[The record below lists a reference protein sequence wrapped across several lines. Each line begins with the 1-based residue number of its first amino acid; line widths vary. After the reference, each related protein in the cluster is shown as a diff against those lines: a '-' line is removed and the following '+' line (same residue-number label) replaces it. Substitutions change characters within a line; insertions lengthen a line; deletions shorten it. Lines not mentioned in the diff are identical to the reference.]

1 MKKRVLSILTA
12 LALTLGLCTP
22 LGGLMPEAKAA
33 EIASGTCGAGLAWTL
48 DGEGTLVISGT
59 GAMEDFEIDMSSR
72 PWGRYLRQI
81 ETIVIQPGVTSIG
94 DYAFFIVTNLDNNYV
109 KSVSIPSTVTR
120 IGDWAFGNCGGL
132 EQITISDN
140 VTEVGEHAFE
150 DTGLRSV
157 TIGSGITELPK
168 SIFSGC
174 NYLTDVILSEGV
186 KVISGS
192 AFWSCTSLEGIRLPS
207 SVTAVYYGA
216 FENCSALEYV
226 VLGSGITEFSG
237 QHEGDSNQSSVF
249 YQCTSLKDIYYPGG
263 QEAFSQIKNSTYV
276 ARMAGIEIHYNS
288 DGPEDKDSESE
299 VPTSF
304 IPTPV
309 LERAEYINGAVEVEW
324 TTPLNTVDTTYTADG
339 FYVLRKTG
347 GGSYERIATVQ
358 GDSFGTYRDTSV
370 TEGQTYTYTVQAYYQ
385 GQTGGYDAAGLT
397 VKAEDPAGVS
407 DDLVYEIVDGHVVIT
422 DCRETATQVVIP
434 AQIEGY
440 PVTHIGSA
448 AFRDCKQLTSV
459 TLPDCLTVVGSYA
472 FENCTA
478 LTSIDLTHVISIGE
492 RAFAW
497 CSKLV
502 DIRCGPDLSALGEDA
517 LSGWSGL
524 LVVTGYVRTPA
535 ELQCSM
541 EGVKFRYIPS
551 NVTVVNNGTFEYPDA
566 NGDTA
571 SYTFYY
577 NDSFFSY
584 DNSQYHSDL
593 AVMSL
598 KLAMAGYS
606 RQDLYTETLDED
618 DLRRA
623 LNLQRLFSDMG
634 FGNAQF
640 ENYNVALT
648 DDSSKVAYGFASKQ
662 IGQDVVVAVVL
673 RGGGYGA
680 EWVDNFNVG
689 TSGDHKG
696 FSTAAKAVQADL
708 EDYIAGLKDLY
719 SFSGDVKL
727 WMTGYSRSA
736 ATCNLLAQAMSSQI
750 EGDDLYAYVFAAPNC
765 TTSPKACQGLYT
777 IISGTDLVPCVPLS
791 KWGFGHHGTVLTF
804 PSILPEVRKDE
815 FEELSG
821 IDLDSDDPVARV
833 AQPAAIQLTIN
844 SLGTVISS
852 RSMYNS
858 MYAEDLQRRMRL
870 EFASGEPY
878 SIGDHL
884 GCSVAYG
891 IVATALPFNIPTG
904 FLLKNI
910 TRSHQPTYYLA
921 WLEAGTLNSID
932 DFDASGKMVSFGSN
946 ANVQIKNSAGEI
958 IATVRNHIVTAGGAL
973 SGIQVEC
980 VDGQTTLF
988 LSDGSYTLEI
998 YGSGTADLSILE
1010 FAADSSVSREV
1021 VFEDVALKS
1030 TVMALDIS
1038 ASEDGESYRLED
1050 GTGMVK
1056 PADDTK
1062 TEEAEPAGST
1072 GAFTDVSTGAWYYDA
1087 VQWAVENGITT
1098 GTSATTFSPDRLCT
1112 RGEVVTLIWRA
1123 LGLDDLNGR
1132 STDNPFRDVYSDAY
1146 YHDAVLW
1153 AVENGITTGTGV
1165 DTFSP
1170 NAVCDR
1176 AQVVTFLWRTDYPP
1190 KKISGPVGFQDVHV
1204 GDYFWFPVK
1213 WAVDNGITTGTGGN
1227 VFSPYLACTR
1237 AQVVTFLYRDFA

>member
-33 EIASGTCGAGLAWTL
+33 EIVDDGTCGANATWTL
-48 DGEGTLVISGT
+48 DSNGTLTVSGEGDMYFYGTDSNGNFVMPSNISLEYIGWNDYRDRIRSVVIGEGITSVCMF
-59 GAMEDFEIDMSSR
+59 AFESC
-72 PWGRYLRQI
+72 
-81 ETIVIQPGVTSIG
+81 
-94 DYAFFIVTNLDNNYV
+94 TNLT
-109 KSVSIPSTVTR
+109 SVS
-120 IGDWAFGNCGGL
+120 
-132 EQITISDN
+132 
-140 VTEVGEHAFE
+140 
-150 DTGLRSV
+150 
-157 TIGSGITELPK
+157 LPQ
-168 SIFSGC
+168 SLVDLDGFR
-174 NYLTDVILSEGV
+174 Y
-186 KVISGS
+186 
-192 AFWSCTSLEGIRLPS
+192 CTSLTKIVIPDGVKYIHNSAFKGTGLESVYLPDR
-207 SVTAVYYGA
+207 VI
-216 FENCSALEYV
+216 EIEP
-226 VLGSGITEFSG
+226 
-237 QHEGDSNQSSVF
+237 SVF
-249 YQCTSLKDIYYPGG
+249 EDCTSLKTVRMPSSVEVMSWSVFEGCTNLTSVTLPEGVTRLDNTFRGCSSLKSVNVPLSVTYMYEAFYQSGVEDIYYAGT
-263 QEAFSQIKNSTYV
+263 QEQWDAIRK
-276 ARMAGIEIHYNS
+276 AGLSMSDKIVIHYNS
-288 DGPEDKDSESE
+288 QSPDQPEERPQNS
-299 VPTSF
+299 T

-324 TTPLNTVDTTYTADG
+324 TTPLALPDAPHTVDG
-339 FYVLRKTG
+339 FYILRKTD
-347 GGSYERIATVQ
+347 GGSYERVATVPTNLL
-358 GDSFGTYRDTSV
+358 FGTYRDASV

-385 GQTGGYDAAGLT
+385 DQAGGYDAAGLT

-407 DDLVYEIVDGHVVIT
+407 DDLFYEIVDGHVVIT
-422 DCRETATQVVIP
+422 DCRETAAQVVIP
-434 AQIEGY
+434 AQIEGC
-440 PVTHIGSA
+440 PVTHIGPSA
-448 AFRDCKQLTSV
+448 FKDCKNLTSV
-459 TLPDCLTVVGSYA
+459 TLPDCLTVVGDYA
-472 FENCTA
+472 FDNCTA
-478 LTSIDLTHVISIGE
+478 LTSIDLTHVASIGKS
-492 RAFAW
+492 AFAW

-502 DIRCGPDLSALGEDA
+502 DIRCGPDLVELGEHA
-517 LSGWSGL
+517 LEGWSGL
-524 LVVTGYVRTPA
+524 LTVTGYVRTPA

-566 NGDTA
+566 NGNTA

-577 NDSFFSY
+577 NDGFFSY

-606 RQDLYTETLDED
+606 REELYGEDLDED

-689 TSGDHKG
+689 TSGDHRG
-696 FSTAAKAVQADL
+696 FSAAAKAVQADL

-750 EGDDLYAYVFAAPNC
+750 ESDDLYAYVFAAPNC
-765 TTSPKACQGLYT
+765 TASPKACRGLYT
-777 IISGTDLVPCVPLS
+777 IISGADLVPCVPLS
-791 KWGFGHHGTVLTF
+791 LWGFGRHGTVLTF

-815 FEELSG
+815 FEKLSG
-821 IDLDSDDPVARV
+821 IDLDDDKPVTYV
-833 AQPAAIQLTIN
+833 AQPAAIHMT
-844 SLGTVISS
+844 ISS
-852 RSMYNS
+852 LWTKVYTRSIYCS
-858 MYAEDLQRRMRL
+858 TYEDLLKQTMRKI
-870 EFASGEPY
+870 FADKNPNFSGRDMLRNGEAI
-878 SIGDHL
+878 S
-884 GCSVAYG
+884 
-891 IVATALPFNIPTG
+891 ALLQVLPMSIPTAVMLDG
-904 FLLKNI
+904 I
-910 TRSHQPTYYLA
+910 GRAHQPAHYLA

-946 ANVQIKNSAGEI
+946 ASVQIKNSADEI
-958 IATVRNHIVTAGGAL
+958 IATVRNNVVTVRGAL

-988 LSDGSYTLEI
+988 LSDGSYTLEV

-1010 FAADSSVSREV
+1010 FAADSSIRREV
-1021 VFEDVALKS
+1021 AFEDVALKS

-1038 ASEDGESYRLED
+1038 ADEDGESYRLED
-1050 GTGMVK
+1050 GERTIK
-1056 PADDTK
+1056 PTSDTK
-1062 TEEAEPAGST
+1062 TGESESAGST
-1072 GAFTDVSTGAWYYDA
+1072 GVFTDVSTGAWYYDA
-1087 VQWAVENGITT
+1087 VQWAVENGVTT
-1098 GTSATTFSPDRLCT
+1098 GTSATTFSPDRPCT

-1123 LGLDDLNGR
+1123 LGLDDLSSR
-1132 STDNPFRDVYSDAY
+1132 STNNPFRDVHSGAY
-1146 YHDAVLW
+1146 YYDAVLW
-1153 AVENGITTGTGV
+1153 AAENEITTGTGT

-1170 NAVCDR
+1170 NAVCNR
-1176 AQVVTFLWRTDYPP
+1176 AQVVTFLWRTQPIRFTTNIDGLEP
-1190 KKISGPVGFQDVHV
+1190 FADVDPD
-1204 GDYFWFPVK
+1204 DYFYSAVV
-1213 WAVDNGITTGTGGN
+1213 WAVSNDVTTGTGGN
-1227 VFSPYLACTR
+1227 AFSPYLACTR